1 VAATFIWTC
10 GKIGLPNE
18 CYEGIDTAAMKE
30 WCEVRETVEEMQCCE
45 WCAVRKQ
52 ESNAVSGI
60 RCDVTKRAGVI
71 SASLGRHRTGC
82 LRRIGP
88 NALLASS

>member
-1 VAATFIWTC
+1 ML
-10 GKIGLPNE
+10 K
-18 CYEGIDTAAMKE
+18 GIDTAAMKE

-60 RCDVTKRAGVI
+60 RCDVTKRAGVSS
-71 SASLGRHRTGC
+71 SASLDDTGREC

>member
-1 VAATFIWTC
+1 MNVM
-10 GKIGLPNE
+10 K
-18 CYEGIDTAAMKE
+18 GIDTAAMKE

-71 SASLGRHRTGC
+71 SASLGRHRRECPASHWTKCIAGVILEGC
-82 LRRIGP
+82 MAGETLVE
-88 NALLASS
+88 